1 MYEASRAALI
11 YRQKITPQLV
21 ICSVRNATTDGM
33 ICINKAGQVLALNV
47 DENNLVSYVMN
58 AQHIPDQKN
67 VAFKLASR
75 FSLPGADEIF
85 MQQFNMALAS
95 SDYAGAARVAKDAPG
110 TLLRNAD
117 TISKFKALPP
127 APGASQ
133 QPIMIYFSTL
143 LEGGATLNEI
153 ESVELTRP
161 VLQAGKAQ
169 LIENWMQKNQLTMS
183 DALGDI
189 IRQYNPQMALKVF
202 QAAGAPD
209 KVIQGLVETEQFD
222 KILPYCQ
229 QTGYKPDW
237 IKIMRSMVPVNPQAA
252 GNLAKMITARDPQG
266 NPKTPIEGVLQIF
279 LEFSRIA
286 EATAFLLEALK
297 GNLPNEGH
305 LQTQLFEINL
315 MSQPNVAEGLFQ
327 LNMFTHFDKE
337 RIAKRC
343 EQVGLYGRALAN
355 FTNIED
361 CKRVMLNSHV
371 ITKEIMME
379 FFARLQE
386 DDFIACLNE
395 LMRANRQNAQLC
407 AEISVA
413 NIQKLDSKKVI
424 TVLESF
430 GTNEGLLFFLMNVLP
445 HTQDHDIYFKYIEC
459 CARMGNFK
467 EVERVIKET
476 QNYDPLKVKEFL
488 MDGRFGDP
496 RPLIY
501 LCDMHGYIE
510 DLTKYLYT
518 TKQMKCIEIF
528 LFKVNSNAS
537 PKVLGQLLELD
548 CDENYIKQLL
558 LSIRVCPIEELVENF
573 ESRGKLRML
582 TQWLEARYEER
593 IQEPAL
599 HNALAKIYIDSGSK
613 DAQSFLINNQFYDSH
628 IIGKYC
634 EDKNPDLAFTAYKRA
649 WGKCDDELI
658 EVTNKNYLYRMQ
670 ARYLVERQS
679 EELWA
684 KVLTAD
690 NPHRQQVID

>member
-1 MYEASRAALI
+1 MTCTVNEKCAFWRWISNDKLALVGSTSVYHLDITQGAAAQPVKVFDRLPQLANCQIMSYDVDASEKWCYLIGLYTDASGNILSHIQLYSIERSMAMPLEGYAACFAEMPVVDAPGAGKTQLFCFCERKAGETTQKLICTEIGTPPAGQQKFKSMSEIQLAPDAPGDFPMIIQAANRYGLVFVITKAGYFYMYEASRAALI

-117 TISKFKALPP
+117 TITKFKALPP

-266 NPKTPIEGVLQIF
+266 NPKTPIEGVL
-279 LEFSRIA
+279 
-286 EATAFLLEALK
+286 
-297 GNLPNEGH
+297 
-305 LQTQLFEINL
+305 
-315 MSQPNVAEGLFQ
+315 
-327 LNMFTHFDKE
+327 
-337 RIAKRC
+337 
-343 EQVGLYGRALAN
+343 
-355 FTNIED
+355 
-361 CKRVMLNSHV
+361 
-371 ITKEIMME
+371 
-379 FFARLQE
+379 
-386 DDFIACLNE
+386 
-395 LMRANRQNAQLC
+395 
-407 AEISVA
+407 
-413 NIQKLDSKKVI
+413 
-424 TVLESF
+424 
-430 GTNEGLLFFLMNVLP
+430 
-445 HTQDHDIYFKYIEC
+445 
-459 CARMGNFK
+459 
-467 EVERVIKET
+467 
-476 QNYDPLKVKEFL
+476 
-488 MDGRFGDP
+488 
-496 RPLIY
+496 
-501 LCDMHGYIE
+501 
-510 DLTKYLYT
+510 
-518 TKQMKCIEIF
+518 
-528 LFKVNSNAS
+528 
-537 PKVLGQLLELD
+537 
-548 CDENYIKQLL
+548 
-558 LSIRVCPIEELVENF
+558 
-573 ESRGKLRML
+573 
-582 TQWLEARYEER
+582 
-593 IQEPAL
+593 
-599 HNALAKIYIDSGSK
+599 
-613 DAQSFLINNQFYDSH
+613 
-628 IIGKYC
+628 
-634 EDKNPDLAFTAYKRA
+634 
-649 WGKCDDELI
+649 
-658 EVTNKNYLYRMQ
+658 
-670 ARYLVERQS
+670 
-679 EELWA
+679 
-684 KVLTAD
+684 
-690 NPHRQQVID
+690 